1 MQNLDGKKTQ
11 LDDDAEI
18 YKVGAE
24 RSDNKSA
31 GQHWK
36 ELDTKGK
43 WQYFANYYLV
53 YVVAIL
59 AGVFFLAYILYSA
72 LRPKPKEL
80 GYIVILD
87 CELNTNKADAYFQ
100 NVTKELGY
108 TTKEATITLNTGLS
122 SAQHM
127 IADTQALSTYFF
139 AGTVD
144 VLITKKEIIGR
155 YAQIDILYDIRDI
168 LPDDIKAAL
177 KEEDYFTYHFVPDVH
192 AAADAVERDIVV
204 GICIDGL
211 PFIEETKYVDGATN
225 YVWSFV
231 RSGDGVKTGD
241 SFRILRSL
249 LGLPQVEQE

>member
-18 YKVGAE
+18 YKIGTE

-59 AGVFFLAYILYSA
+59 AGVFFLTYIIYSA
-72 LRPKPKEL
+72 MKPKPKEL

-87 CELNTNKADAYFQ
+87 CELNANMANDYFQ
-100 NVTKELGY
+100 NIPKELGY
-108 TTKEATITLNTGLS
+108 TAKEATITVNTGLTS
-122 SAQHM
+122 SQNTV
-127 IADTQALSTYFF
+127 ADMQTLSTYFF

-144 VLITKKEIIGR
+144 ILVTKKETVGL
-155 YAQIDILYDIRDI
+155 YAQAELLYDVRDI

-177 KEEDYFTYHFVPDVH
+177 KEEDYFTYHFVPDDH
-192 AAADAVERDIVV
+192 SPKDSVEHDIVV
-204 GICIDGL
+204 GICMDGL
-211 PFIEETKYVDGATN
+211 PLVEETKYVDGATN
-225 YVWSFV
+225 YIWTFV

-241 SFRILRSL
+241 SFRILRYL